1 MIPDL
6 LFKII
11 NFFQNL
17 FIFIINFGG
26 SLWNFVYKLFTPKKK
41 RKFSRLYKKKA
52 YVRWFPR
59 MVRMDSNQRW

>member
-6 LFKII
+6 LVKII
-11 NFFQNL
+11 NFFQNS
-17 FIFIINFGG
+17 FIFVINVGG

-52 YVRWFPR
+52 YVR
-59 MVRMDSNQRW
+59 